1 MFDKVIYN
9 DSVSLISGV
18 LSNYSLSNYY
28 DSVSMVSRLLISFTF
43 VMSIHYLLYLLFK
56 LEFNF

>member
-18 LSNYSLSNYY
+18 LSNYSLSIYY

-43 VMSIHYLLYLLFK
+43 VMSNHHLLNLLFK